1 MDPDAEERR
10 SRQAAERDARARRRG
25 PPAPD
30 WNDVNEDDLASILS
44 KSLTLNSEEH
54 DAGAFTM
61 NSPANT
67 RNESVKFR
75 MLCLRTLK
83 LQTIAHSTRTPTVA
97 LQMYKELAV
106 LMKVDPAE
114 LRKWE
119 ANDADHF
126 ARIKDDIENRCQWF
140 QIRPAMSHNADTLI
154 AEAAEME
161 LKENQRSSLTKPQGE
176 EAPTTLY
183 EPFLSK
189 LARAVWYCKW
199 AHKMGQAQPYV
210 ETAIKAIRTL
220 FWLQHDVPATPTY
233 PAPADRPV
241 RLDDT
246 RNKKY
251 MLGDPEQIERT
262 ALGHLLATALP
273 TPLTHRF
280 TPNQLNTLQHY
291 AAQYNL
297 PEAVVELRTYEP
309 NVMRSDVLRFAVE
322 RAVEYGNE
330 ALLLALLHRDNM
342 ETFAGY
348 PVYVQGDAFNQSY
361 EKVSSAQQAQMLYLP
376 FQTIQ
381 TTETPF
387 APAHPDLFWPHAG
400 TDTEDGGGPQRLKE
414 YVDGQMAYIDTLRYK
429 RLKEMLTQKL
439 FFTGDPWSQERL
451 DRFKA
456 LVNVEG
462 RRPPNDNEATYMFNA
477 AFSRI
482 PHYGSLFHA
491 ASEMATPLMREWLE
505 ALGDLLPHITW
516 SGNKKYLRG
525 KFPLYPFPENWRTPV
540 N

>member
-10 SRQAAERDARARRRG
+10 SQQQDERAARAEARARRRG

-30 WNDVNEDDLASILS
+30 WNDVTEDNLASFLS
-44 KSLTLNSEEH
+44 KSLTLNSEEHDAGDSEEH

-75 MLCLRTLK
+75 MLCLRALK
-83 LQTIAHSTRTPTVA
+83 LQTIAKSTATPTVA
-97 LQMYKELAV
+97 LQLYKELAV

-114 LRKWE
+114 LSKWE

-126 ARIKDDIENRCQWF
+126 ARIKDDIENRCSWF
-140 QIRPAMSHNADTLI
+140 QIRPTAPGADTLI
-154 AEAAEME
+154 AEAAEKE
-161 LKENQRSSLTKPQGE
+161 LKEDRTALG
-176 EAPTTLY
+176 
-183 EPFLSK
+183 EPFLPK

-199 AHKMGQAQPYV
+199 AHKMGVQHGV
-210 ETAIKAIRTL
+210 ETAKRAIRTL
-220 FWLQHDVPATPTY
+220 FWLQHDVPAP
-233 PAPADRPV
+233 PNRVVLRPV

-251 MLGDPEQIERT
+251 MLGTPQQVERT
-262 ALGHLLATALP
+262 ALGHLLATAP
-273 TPLTHRF
+273 HTPVTHRF
-280 TPNQLNTLQHY
+280 TLNDLNGLQHY

-297 PEAVVELRTYEP
+297 PEAVVELRTYKP
-309 NVMRSDVLRFAVE
+309 NVMRLEVLRFAVE
-322 RAVEYGNE
+322 HAVAYGNE

-342 ETFAGY
+342 ENFMTL
-348 PVYVQGDAFNQSY
+348 PVYVQGDVFNHSY
-361 EKVSSAQQAQMLYLP
+361 KNVSSAQQAQMLYLP
-376 FQTIQ
+376 FR

-387 APAHPDLFWPHAG
+387 APAHPDLYWPHAG
-400 TDTEDGGGPQRLKE
+400 TDIEDGGGPQRLKE
-414 YVDGQMAYIDTLRYK
+414 YTDGEMAYIDTQRYNY
-429 RLKEMLTQKL
+429 LKEMFTQNWYGL
-439 FFTGDPWSQERL
+439 EDRFSEGRL

-462 RRPPNDNEATYMFNA
+462 RPPPNDDKATAIFDE

-491 ASEMATPLMREWLE
+491 ASEMATPLMQAWLD
-505 ALGDLLPHITW
+505 ALGGLLPHITR
-516 SGNKKYLRG
+516 SGNREHLRD

-540 N
+540 S